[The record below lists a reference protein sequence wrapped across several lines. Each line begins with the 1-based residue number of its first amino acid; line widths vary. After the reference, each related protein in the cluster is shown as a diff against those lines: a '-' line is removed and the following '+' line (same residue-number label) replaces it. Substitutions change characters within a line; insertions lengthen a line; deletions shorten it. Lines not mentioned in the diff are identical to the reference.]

1 YGFAGLA
8 SRDAYETISKFRTAD
23 EMVRWMDRQRA
34 AIRDHANHKLSLLRD
49 KVSNYDMTSN
59 DGVNST
65 STSQERNF
73 EAFLK
78 LEKAKE
84 DDRTIAEHRAAL
96 ELKKRK
102 DGVSAEYQSDAQ
114 VK

>member
-1 YGFAGLA
+1 
-8 SRDAYETISKFRTAD
+8 
-23 EMVRWMDRQRA
+23 
-34 AIRDHANHKLSLLRD
+34 
-49 KVSNYDMTSN
+49 MTSN

-84 DDRTIAEHRAAL
+84 DDRTIAEHRAAKKK
-96 ELKKRK
+96 KKRK

-114 VK
+114 VKQEAPKAQ